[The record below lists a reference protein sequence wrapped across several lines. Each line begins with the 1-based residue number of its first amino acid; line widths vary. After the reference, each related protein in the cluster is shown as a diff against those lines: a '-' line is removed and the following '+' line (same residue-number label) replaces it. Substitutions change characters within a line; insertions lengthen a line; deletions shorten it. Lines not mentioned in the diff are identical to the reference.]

1 MTTYTIHQ
9 ASFLVSAVK
18 PDQFPKPDRP
28 EIAFAGRSNVGKST
42 MINKLVGRKKFARIS
57 RTPGRTQT
65 INFYD
70 VNDEI
75 YLVDLPGYGYARV
88 PLAIRARWQPMVE
101 GYLSADRPL
110 RAVVLIIDIRRDPQA
125 EERNLIEWLDN
136 REILPIIVATKSDKL
151 KRAKRLARTAAIKRD
166 LNLNRSPTIF
176 SGLTGEGKE
185 EIWEQLTAAID
196 LFGKD
201 PQDVA

>member
-1 MTTYTIHQ
+1 MPYYTIRQ

-18 PDQFPKPDRP
+18 PDQFPAPDRP

-42 MINKLVGRKKFARIS
+42 MINKLVGRKKFARTS

-88 PLAIRARWQPMVE
+88 PMEIRARWRPMVE
-101 GYLSADRPL
+101 GYLSADRLL
-110 RAVVLIIDIRRDPQA
+110 RAVVLIVDIRRDPQA
-125 EERNLIEWLDN
+125 EEHNLVEWLN
-136 REILPIIVATKSDKL
+136 AREILPVVAATKSDKL
-151 KRAKRLARTAAIKRD
+151 KRARKLARTAAIQRD
-166 LNLNRSPTIF
+166 LNLNRPPIIF

-185 EIWEQLTAAID
+185 EIWERLTIAID
-196 LFGKD
+196 GGKD
-201 PQDVA
+201 PQDTA